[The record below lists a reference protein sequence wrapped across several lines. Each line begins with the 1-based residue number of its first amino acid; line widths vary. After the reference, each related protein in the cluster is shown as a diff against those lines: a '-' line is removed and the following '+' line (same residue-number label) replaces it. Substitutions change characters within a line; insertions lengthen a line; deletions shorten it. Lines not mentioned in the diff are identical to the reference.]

1 MEVQQDFKDVLK
13 LLNAHK
19 VDYVI
24 VGAHALAFYGAP
36 RFTGDIDILVKPD
49 RENARRILAALVEFG
64 FGSVELKPE
73 DFTDPE
79 KIVQLGMPPV
89 RIDILMSLTGVSW
102 EDISGGRVPGTYGDV
117 EAFYIGKEQFIQNKR
132 AVGRKKDIADLEAI
146 GKD

>member
-102 EDISGGRVPGTYGDV
+102 EDISGCRVPGTYGDV
-117 EAFYIGKEQFIQNKR
+117 
-132 AVGRKKDIADLEAI
+132 
-146 GKD
+146 